1 MDRRKRIIQGTAVC
15 NRWGDYKSPFPEA
28 LPHAA
33 PSVSHSQV
41 SHDRNDRGAKGIVAF
56 LLSLLLCLPTL
67 FAADEPQGHE
77 VSLPDVTPIASSEDL
92 LIANY
97 HSLGEIAHRTN
108 IVRCANPV
116 GDIANRLN
124 GLEPTDADRQL
135 AKSRMQHLYDSGVR
149 TVVSLQ
155 RQEPPT
161 DARKNPEYSAVAL
174 EMDAAR
180 EVGLTYVAYPMG
192 NKGKDSLSLQYMPDD
207 AVFQLME
214 SIGNDIVKRSET
226 GGVAFHCKS
235 GKDRTGLVAA
245 YLRVKYQ
252 HWSADQAIAEMRQ
265 NGHVWKSFLK
275 PGNSFSWHENHL
287 RAIAEKLGAQ
297 Q

>member
-1 MDRRKRIIQGTAVC
+1 MERRGRILQGTA
-15 NRWGDYKSPFPEA
+15 NRWGDYKSPFPAA
-28 LPHAA
+28 LPQAS

-41 SHDRNDRGAKGIVAF
+41 SRDRNGRGARGIAVF
-56 LLSLLLCLPTL
+56 LLSLLLCLPAV
-67 FAADEPQGHE
+67 FAAEEPL
-77 VSLPDVTPIASSEDL
+77 SDITPRVSSEDP

-108 IVRCANPV
+108 IFRCANPV
-116 GDIANRLN
+116 GDIADRLN
-124 GLEPTDADRQL
+124 GREPTEADRQL

-161 DARKNPEYSAVAL
+161 DALKNPEYSAVAL

-192 NKGKDSLSLQYMPDD
+192 NKGKDPLSLQYMPDD
-207 AVFQLME
+207 AVFELME
-214 SIGNDIVKRSET
+214 SITSDIVKRSET

-252 HWSADQAIAEMRQ
+252 HWTADQAILEMRQ

-275 PGNSFSWHENHL
+275 PGNIYSWHEEHL
-287 RAIAEKLGAQ
+287 LAMAKRLSDQ

>member
-1 MDRRKRIIQGTAVC
+1 MKFHPQG
-15 NRWGDYKSPFPEA
+15 R
-28 LPHAA
+28 LL
-33 PSVSHSQV
+33 
-41 SHDRNDRGAKGIVAF
+41 F
-56 LLSLLLCLPTL
+56 LSASLLGAWASPSSV
-67 FAADEPQGHE
+67 FAGD
-77 VSLPDVTPIASSEDL
+77 TPSAPASSLATSPKAASEDR

-116 GDIANRLN
+116 GAIADRLD
-124 GLEPTDADRQL
+124 GAEPTAADRQQ
-135 AKSRMQHLYDSGVR
+135 ARAQMQHLYDLGIR

-155 RQEPPT
+155 RQEAPT
-161 DARKNPEYSAVAL
+161 DALKNPEYSAVVL
-174 EMDAAR
+174 EKAAAK
-180 EVGLTYVAYPMG
+180 EVGLTYVAYSMA
-192 NKGKDSLSLQYMPDD
+192 NKGKDALSLQYMSGDT
-207 AVFQLME
+207 VFALIE

-252 HWSADQAIAEMRQ
+252 HWSADRAIAEMRR

-275 PGNSFSWHENHL
+275 PGQTFSWHENHL
-287 RAIAEKLGAQ
+287 RFIAEKLAAEPGQADGL
-297 Q
+297 